1 MENNKKVGF
10 IGAGYMGAGMVKNL
24 LKYFDVSIIAHK
36 NRKPIDELKKI
47 GEAKLKVLFWDV
59 YNSSLYS
66 KTGKYEEE
74 QFPQAL
80 KINYLIDT
88 INIIKI
94 NFYLNY

>member
-1 MENNKKVGF
+1 MKKWTPNSS
-10 IGAGYMGAGMVKNL
+10 IYWL
-24 LKYFDVSIIAHK
+24 LAVLCTLVFSGVSVA
-36 NRKPIDELKKI
+36 NPIDELKKI

-80 KINYLIDT
+80 KINYLID
-88 INIIKI
+88 IDADDCW
-94 NFYLNY
+94 L

>member
-1 MENNKKVGF
+1 MAN
-10 IGAGYMGAGMVKNL
+10 
-24 LKYFDVSIIAHK
+24 
-36 NRKPIDELKKI
+36 PIDELKKI

-80 KINYLIDT
+80 KINYLID
-88 INIIKI
+88 IHGLMS
-94 NFYLNY
+94 YLE